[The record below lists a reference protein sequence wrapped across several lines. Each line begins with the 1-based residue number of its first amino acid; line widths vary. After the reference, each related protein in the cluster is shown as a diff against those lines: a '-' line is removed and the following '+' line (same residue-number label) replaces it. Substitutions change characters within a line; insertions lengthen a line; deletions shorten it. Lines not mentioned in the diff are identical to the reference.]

1 MLSQISIAILNVIQI
16 SPIWMSSRTLVT
28 LNNIFLSCINK
39 RALVLGIPGTA
50 ESKQSRELWCSPS
63 SNSLQVRASRD
74 RRLWC
79 VLHVQ
84 QPVIHTTEISHS
96 PSVSLWPLF
105 LKISLSSIFSFPHFL
120 GPGTSPSFRALKRLS
135 WWGEEEIRS
144 LELTGPPIYK

>member
-1 MLSQISIAILNVIQI
+1 MPSQISIAILNVIQI
-16 SPIWMSSRTLVT
+16 SPTWMSSRTLVT

-50 ESKQSRELWCSPS
+50 ESKQSWKPWCSPS
-63 SNSLQVRASRD
+63 SISLQVRASRTED
-74 RRLWC
+74 WC

-84 QPVIHTTEISHS
+84 RPVIHTTEISHS
-96 PSVSLWPLF
+96 PYVSLWPLF
-105 LKISLSSIFSFPHFL
+105 LKISLSSLFSFPHFL